1 MITDTYSNNFSEYY
15 MPDLS
20 ETDLGETCKI
30 LERLRKVS
38 LEAERKAGIPYFDE
52 IQENKYLLE
61 DNVFVVNSILY
72 VSPHVFTCLLFDQW
86 ITKLEKE
93 LYV

>member
-1 MITDTYSNNFSEYY
+1 MITDTDTSTHSNNFSGYH
-15 MPDLS
+15 MPNLS
-20 ETDLGETCKI
+20 ETYDI
-30 LERLRKVS
+30 LERLRKAR
-38 LEAERKAGIPYFDE
+38 LETERKTGIPYFDE
-52 IQENKYLLE
+52 IQENRYLLD
-61 DNVFVVNSILY
+61 DNVFIVGSVMY